1 MLASLAS
8 HALHLGLEEVRG
20 RSDASN
26 KTLSD
31 IYHSVGCKRIR
42 TGLSSTSNIESVE
55 IDTSS
60 DFIEWAICTSDLI
73 HALARPPPP
82 SYRVRRVSAPLP
94 PFNFVS
100 HLPQHP
106 SSAHPESLPSASLSQ
121 AASAAFVRGDVDS
134 AKLLW
139 QQLLQ
144 VHATTRLQRST
155 DSFHFA
161 DLALMIDIYPVHC
174 ALCNL
179 LCRLNHRQSGWSDSK
194 RCRRLPYSAK
204 ASEPPS
210 TVLWFCFCCLCA
222 IVFSPSL
229 SPCFQDAR

>member
-8 HALHLGLEEVRG
+8 HALHLGLDEVRG

-55 IDTSS
+55 MDTSS
-60 DFIEWAICTSDLI
+60 DFIEWAIGTSELI
-73 HALARPPPP
+73 HALTRPPPP

-94 PFNFVS
+94 PFNFVRF
-100 HLPQHP
+100 LPQHP
-106 SSAHPESLPSASLSQ
+106 SSAHPESLPSVSLSQ
-121 AASAAFVRGDVDS
+121 TASAAFVRGDVDS

-144 VHATTRLQRST
+144 VHATTLLQRST
-155 DSFHFA
+155 DSFDFA
-161 DLALMIDIYPVHC
+161 DVALIFYDWPVPCPTAPFVTSC
-174 ALCNL
+174 A
-179 LCRLNHRQSGWSDSK
+179 
-194 RCRRLPYSAK
+194 
-204 ASEPPS
+204 
-210 TVLWFCFCCLCA
+210 
-222 IVFSPSL
+222 
-229 SPCFQDAR
+229 DATAARAG